1 MTESERLQ
9 VQIQAYLDNIF
20 DVNSLLED
28 TENKH
33 EMLEHV
39 DDLQAHLAH
48 VSYEW
53 KDGAICMVKGLFYVL
68 SNLSGVQLTEKL
80 QQTENEY
87 MRRVAELEKHLD
99 QNRKELN
106 AVKVWGFWWGLPT
119 QN

>member
-48 VSYEW
+48 VSY
-53 KDGAICMVKGLFYVL
+53 
-68 SNLSGVQLTEKL
+68 
-80 QQTENEY
+80 
-87 MRRVAELEKHLD
+87 
-99 QNRKELN
+99 
-106 AVKVWGFWWGLPT
+106 
-119 QN
+119 